1 MRPVHLQSY
10 VTLARNTILIQ
21 RRRIR
26 FMLKSLKGHFLIASR
41 KLYDQNFYRSV
52 VLIVEHNKEG
62 ATGLVVNRPSSFSIT
77 NALSRYFEMPKLED
91 MVFVGGPVEPN
102 GMFALHNADDLE
114 NAQDAIVPRLFMG
127 SSPEVFEQ
135 VIWRIS
141 EGDPH
146 LDFRIFFGCAG
157 WAPLQL
163 ESEIYRMD
171 WLTTPATAEDI
182 FEIDPYDL
190 WDTLHGRAMEER
202 RFLPQET
209 AHPEWN

>member
-1 MRPVHLQSY
+1 
-10 VTLARNTILIQ
+10 
-21 RRRIR
+21 
-26 FMLKSLKGHFLIASR
+26 MLKSLKGHFLIATR
-41 KLYDQNFYRSV
+41 KLNDQNFYRSV

-62 ATGLVVNRPSSFSIT
+62 ATGLIVNRPSSFSIT
-77 NALSRYFEMPKLED
+77 NALSRYFDMPKLED
-91 MVFVGGPVEPN
+91 LVFMGGPVEPN
-102 GMFALHNADDLE
+102 GMFALHNAGDLE
-114 NAQDAIVPRLFMG
+114 KAKDAIVPGLFMG

-135 VIWRIS
+135 VVWRIS
-141 EGDPH
+141 EGDPD

-163 ESEIYRMD
+163 ESELYRMD